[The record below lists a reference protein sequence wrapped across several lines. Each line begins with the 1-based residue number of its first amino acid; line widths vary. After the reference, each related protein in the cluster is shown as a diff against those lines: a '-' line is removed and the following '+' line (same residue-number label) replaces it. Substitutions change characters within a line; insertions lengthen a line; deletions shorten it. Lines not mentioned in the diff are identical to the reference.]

1 MKKHQVSLLLLV
13 LVALLLILAVY
24 PVFDEL
30 IEALARQL
38 DK

>member
-24 PVFDEL
+24 LVFEQR
-30 IEALARQL
+30 IEALDRQL
-38 DK
+38 HK